1 MNIEEKEVTIFRYD
15 GQYGAS
21 YSIGLSKK
29 KQDGTYEN
37 GYIPCKFKK
46 DVELGNKT
54 KIKIK
59 NAWLTFNVKD
69 KKTYP
74 YIFINSFE
82 QENVEVKQ
90 EVKEEKKNDLFEE
103 FSQEANLTELDNYQ
117 LPF

>member
-1 MNIEEKEVTIFRYD
+1 MNIVNENPVMIFKKD

-21 YSIGLSKK
+21 YSLGLSKK
-29 KQDGTYEN
+29 KQDGSYEN

-46 DVELGNKT
+46 DIELENKT

-74 YIFINSFE
+74 YIFINSFDIIEE
-82 QENVEVKQ
+82 QE
-90 EVKEEKKNDLFEE
+90 EVKEDTLDKAVNE
-103 FSQEANLTELDNYQ
+103 FSQEIEITGAD